1 MLIRVK
7 GICTMENGLCVQ
19 RIWKG
24 GERACFVEGLKKME
38 HIQQGCKRLGV
49 FGFDSEGQGGIYYQI
64 SWIGESGIEALVI
77 GPNFF
82 PNELLTV
89 LSSPGVYI
97 LGVGI
102 WQDICSL
109 SADITSFK
117 TIDLSVLVSDLPSS
131 NHAQPGM
138 ASIVKDVTGVDIKHL
153 KKSSLRY
160 RGWEKE
166 HLSDNKVLY
175 AALDATAVFPA
186 LYKVLQHWRYRYHR
200 GELLPGKPI
209 TWASILETVLGPLV
223 NRCRIDGMKE
233 NVSRDP
239 LLQTAGLLR
248 SMHISE
254 AHTGYRCKESSKTIS
269 ICNWQD
275 FS

>member
-1 MLIRVK
+1 M
-7 GICTMENGLCVQ
+7 
-19 RIWKG
+19 
-24 GERACFVEGLKKME
+24 
-38 HIQQGCKRLGV
+38 
-49 FGFDSEGQGGIYYQI
+49 
-64 SWIGESGIEALVI
+64 
-77 GPNFF
+77 
-82 PNELLTV
+82 